1 MKSISISIL
10 LLAACQVCAAFQ
22 QSRPSLGLAFTRTRS
37 TTPQSTTSSSQLH
50 AITSETISDVG
61 YATSVQKPLGIVF
74 GENPD
79 PYFGLVVDD
88 VAEGLNG
95 GKAGLRVRDQLL
107 AINGQVVVGK
117 DFDTI
122 MGILQS
128 APARLDLKMYRGS
141 ADSLYTILG
150 NRMDENESFSEEEE
164 EEKTV
169 MDDDYWNDAVRI
181 EVKERK
187 PLSAGDVF
195 KAFGKLGSMLTE
207 GEKPAAAADGGTQ
220 EKKKSG
226 GFFGMGAE
234 SIQLDG
240 NDANGLK

>member
-1 MKSISISIL
+1 MKSIGISIL
-10 LLAACQVCAAFQ
+10 LLASCQVCAAFQ
-22 QSRPSLGLAFTRTRS
+22 QSRPSFGLAFTSTRS
-37 TTPQSTTSSSQLH
+37 TSQSTSSSQLH

-61 YATSVQKPLGIVF
+61 YATTVQKPLGIVF

-79 PYFGLVVDD
+79 PYYGLVVDD

-95 GKAGLRVRDQLL
+95 GKAGLKLRDQLL

-117 DFDTI
+117 DFDTV
-122 MGILQS
+122 MSILQS
-128 APARLDLKMYRGS
+128 APARLDLKLYRGS

-150 NRMDENESFSEEEE
+150 NRMDEDESFSEEEE
-164 EEKTV
+164 EGDSKTV
-169 MDDDYWNDAVRI
+169 MDEDYWNDAVRI

-195 KAFGKLGSMLTE
+195 KALGKLGSMLTE
-207 GEKPAAAADGGTQ
+207 GEKPPAGGETQ

-226 GFFGMGAE
+226 GFFGMGTE

-240 NDANGLK
+240 NDADTLK